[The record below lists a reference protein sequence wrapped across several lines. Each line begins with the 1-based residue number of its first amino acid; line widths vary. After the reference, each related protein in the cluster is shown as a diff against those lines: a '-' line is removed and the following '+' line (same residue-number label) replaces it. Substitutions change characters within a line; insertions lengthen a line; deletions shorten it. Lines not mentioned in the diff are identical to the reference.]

1 MSESLH
7 PTGQK
12 VDPALLVQTHQ
23 VGVWRY
29 LRSLGC
35 DSHEAE
41 DLTQDTFL
49 KVLEKPFQEM
59 GEAAARSYLLRVA
72 KHQLIDRRRREGR
85 SIAIENIELIEAFW
99 SRHGATQYGVGSGQD
114 DQRDL
119 IDSLRDCL
127 AGLTARAQKA
137 LRMRFEEHRTR
148 EQIAE
153 ALGIGPHG
161 AKNLMQRA
169 KQQLKQCMDDK
180 QAAAERSSD

>member
-85 SIAIENIELIEAFW
+85 SIAVENIEQIDEFW
-99 SRHGATQYGVGSGQD
+99 NRQAATSGQD
-114 DQRDL
+114 NQRDL
-119 IDSLRDCL
+119 VDTLRDCL
-127 AGLTARAQKA
+127 EGLTSRAQKA
-137 LRMRFEEHRTR
+137 LRMRFEDHCTR

-169 KQQLKQCMDDK
+169 KQQLKQCLDEK
-180 QAAAERSSD
+180 QAAADRASSD